1 MRTITKHTKAF
12 TMIELV
18 FVIVVLGILAAL
30 ALPRMDRDLRQE
42 AADNILS
49 AIRYTQHLAL
59 NDDKTNPFNP
69 NWQQELWTI
78 RFKPD
83 GSFYTVSSN
92 TNHENNADNV
102 NKTETAIDPMNGKYM
117 YSNDNTIDGDESPNI
132 FLAQKYGVNSVEFE
146 VGGAAATEHIAFDH
160 LGRPYKSG
168 IYSLVAPYAGY
179 MTDDCTITI
188 EFVDSDINDLI
199 ITIEKE
205 TGYAYIE
212 GQEDS

>member
-1 MRTITKHTKAF
+1 MRNFNKQTKAF
-12 TMIELV
+12 TMLELV

-78 RFKPD
+78 RFQND
-83 GSFYTVSSN
+83 GSFYTISSN
-92 TNHENNADNV
+92 ADHGANV
-102 NKTETAIDPMNGKYM
+102 DFSEAAIDPANGKRI
-117 YSNDNTIDGDESPNI
+117 YSSDSIIDSNESPNI
-132 FLAQKYGVNSVEFE
+132 FLGKKYGVNSVAFK
-146 VGGAAATEHIAFDH
+146 VGGAGDTNHIAFDN
-160 LGRPYKSG
+160 LGRPFKSG
-168 IYSLVAPYAGY
+168 IYSLVDLYAGY
-179 MTDDCTITI
+179 MTADCNITI
-188 EFVDSDINDLI
+188 KFVDSDINDLI

-205 TGYAYIE
+205 TGYAYII

>member
-1 MRTITKHTKAF
+1 MRTLHKHTKAF
-12 TMIELV
+12 TMLELV

-59 NDDKTNPFNP
+59 NDNKTDPFNP

-78 RFKPD
+78 RFQTD
-83 GSFYTVSSN
+83 GSFYTISSN
-92 TNHENNADNV
+92 TNHGNNV
-102 NKTETAIDPMNGKYM
+102 NKDETAIDPINGRYI
-117 YSNDNTIDGDESPNI
+117 YSSDAIIDADESPDI
-132 FLAQKYGVNSVEFE
+132 FLANKYGVNSVEFK
-146 VGGAAATEHIAFDH
+146 VGGADTSEHIAFDH

-168 IYSLVAPYAGY
+168 IYSLVGLYAGY
-179 MTDDCTITI
+179 MTADCNITI
-188 EFVDSDINDLI
+188 EFNDAIDDIV

-205 TGYAYIE
+205 TGHAYIV
-212 GQEDS
+212 GQETL